1 MATPASGERPDR
13 EDLNVTSFKRGEWGS
28 LPVQLDTGFPGVGE
42 ALGDVDALASVTQE
56 TLMAVTYAAG
66 ELPRLISGT
75 PEDLVTLWE
84 QEIDARGG
92 LEDIGTHADT
102 AFNNATAAATTEAQR
117 QAIRLVTVKDG
128 KLSLTK
134 IKRTMPGATGGEVDV
149 SGFPRLA
156 KLSPAT
162 SRISEGRLRSLAT
175 RLSVDLPNGADLT
188 EGARAKWVSGLAMM
202 ASSLTARAVA
212 WLALAASDADWD
224 AAVAELQDGRFSA
237 EWMTAKRRARTES
250 AERERQRR
258 EAGTGFSQTL
268 TPIEVI
274 RHVSGAARVA
284 ATAAGAT
291 GAEHKALVQRVAR
304 ATCATH
310 AYGLIAADDMMFE
323 LAAGTAVLKA
333 MKANNHGLEKLEE
346 APAESERA
354 HTAGWRRKISPCQ
367 PTSRCG

>member
-1 MATPASGERPDR
+1 M
-13 EDLNVTSFKRGEWGS
+13 
-28 LPVQLDTGFPGVGE
+28 PVQLDTGFPGVGE

-117 QAIRLVTVKDG
+117 QAIRLVTAKDG

-162 SRISEGRLRSLAT
+162 SRIS
-175 RLSVDLPNGADLT
+175 
-188 EGARAKWVSGLAMM
+188 
-202 ASSLTARAVA
+202 
-212 WLALAASDADWD
+212 
-224 AAVAELQDGRFSA
+224 
-237 EWMTAKRRARTES
+237 
-250 AERERQRR
+250 
-258 EAGTGFSQTL
+258 
-268 TPIEVI
+268 
-274 RHVSGAARVA
+274 
-284 ATAAGAT
+284 
-291 GAEHKALVQRVAR
+291 
-304 ATCATH
+304 
-310 AYGLIAADDMMFE
+310 
-323 LAAGTAVLKA
+323 
-333 MKANNHGLEKLEE
+333 
-346 APAESERA
+346 
-354 HTAGWRRKISPCQ
+354 
-367 PTSRCG
+367 